1 MGYLNCSG
9 IEYQFE
15 DRLLAHLKSAIVK
28 KLRKKESFLLSWAKE
43 IEEGGGRVSVW
54 ISPHSAL
61 AFRFSGSRP
70 PALNK
75 AWLSVLAAQA
85 NTPRGLV
92 VLTEK
97 EAETLV
103 KQGVV

>member
-97 EAETLV
+97 EAETLA
-103 KQGVV
+103 KQSRS